1 MDPIERTATATRY
14 SQAPTRRNGADRAYA
29 VVVDV
34 ADVDRTQAD
43 DAGRDGA
50 QGAHPLEALVLL
62 AQLLQGQGQGGT
74 VQISSGEA
82 HAPSLCIHPRCH
94 LLCCM
99 VLDAEPVNH
108 AEHLLDAEPVNHAEH
123 LLDAEPVSHAE
134 HQGGRGALAFFRRG
148 HMSCHVTAFKTPN

>member
-1 MDPIERTATATRY
+1 MPYSD
-14 SQAPTRRNGADRAYA
+14 SQALTSRDGANNPDA